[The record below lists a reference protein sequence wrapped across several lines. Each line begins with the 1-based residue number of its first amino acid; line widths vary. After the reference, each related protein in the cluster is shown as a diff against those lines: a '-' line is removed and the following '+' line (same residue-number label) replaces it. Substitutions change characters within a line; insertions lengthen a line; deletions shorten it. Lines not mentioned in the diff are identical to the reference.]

1 MLLLWIYL
9 ACINAIGFAAMLW
22 DKRQSRRQ
30 APRIRERTLL
40 LTSLIG
46 GSLGILAGSR
56 VARHKTRKQPLASLI
71 WLIPLMQ
78 IITCALAWRAG
89 WSSFLTT

>member
-1 MLLLWIYL
+1 MALLAYL
-9 ACINAIGFAAMLW
+9 AWINAIGFAAMLW

-40 LTSLIG
+40 IISLIG
-46 GSLGILAGSR
+46 GSLGIWAGSR

-71 WLIPLMQ
+71 WLIPSMQ
-78 IITCALAWRAG
+78 VIALVAAWRVG
-89 WSSFLTT
+89 WLSFLTA